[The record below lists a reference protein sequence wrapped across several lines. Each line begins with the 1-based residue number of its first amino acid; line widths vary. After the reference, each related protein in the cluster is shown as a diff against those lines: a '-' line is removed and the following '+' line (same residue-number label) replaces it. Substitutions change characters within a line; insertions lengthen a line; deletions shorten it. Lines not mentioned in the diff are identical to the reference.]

1 MSDMSL
7 STPYTDTARASL
19 VRPVLISAV
28 LFMLVTGLAYPLA
41 VTGVAQ
47 LLFPAQAN
55 GSLVTRADTTV
66 GSTLIG
72 QNFAQPA
79 YFHPRPSATT
89 AADPAH
95 PDQSIDSPYNA
106 ALSAASN
113 LGPTSKKLIDQVDA
127 RASAY
132 RQENGL
138 TADTPVP
145 VDAVTA
151 SGSGLDPD
159 ISLAN
164 AQLQAARIAHVRGVD
179 AHDVLALIAREET
192 PRQLGVLGEPRVN
205 VLQLNLAL
213 DALAPSH
220 RASP

>member
-1 MSDMSL
+1 MNDMSF
-7 STPYTDTARASL
+7 SVGHADATWTRL

-55 GSLVTRADTTV
+55 GNVVTQTNTIV

-72 QNFAQPA
+72 QNFTRPD
-79 YFHPRPSATT
+79 YFHSRPSATT
-89 AADPAH
+89 AVDPVH

-127 RASAY
+127 RARAY
-132 RQENGL
+132 REENGL
-138 TADTPVP
+138 AADVPVP

-151 SGSGLDPD
+151 SSSGLDPD

-164 AQLQAARIAHVRGVD
+164 AQLQAGRVAHARGIDV
-179 AHDVLALIAREET
+179 HDVAVLITREQT

-213 DALAPSH
+213 DALAPRR
-220 RASP
+220 RAAQ